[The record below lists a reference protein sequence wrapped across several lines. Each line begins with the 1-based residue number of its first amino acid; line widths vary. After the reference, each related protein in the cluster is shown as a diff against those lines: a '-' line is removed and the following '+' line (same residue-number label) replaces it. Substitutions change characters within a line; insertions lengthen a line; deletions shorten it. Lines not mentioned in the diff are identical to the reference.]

1 MMATMSLI
9 FAADLSAIRQVVHRC
24 AREAGLSETRATDLV
39 LAVNEIAANTF
50 QHARSAGMLDIWH
63 DAEEIVCQVRDKGFI
78 SDPLAG
84 RRQPPTDTIGGRG
97 LWLVN
102 QVCDRMELQ
111 SDRDGTTIRLHMSL
125 RAC

>member
-1 MMATMSLI
+1 MSLT
-9 FAADLSAIRQVVHRC
+9 FTSDLSAIRHVVHRR

-63 DAEEIVCQVRDKGFI
+63 DAKEIVCQVRDKGFI

-84 RRQPPTDTIGGRG
+84 RRRPPDDAIGGRG

-102 QVCDRMELQ
+102 QVCDRMEMR
-111 SDRDGTTIRLHMSL
+111 SDQHGTTIRLHMLLAPS
-125 RAC
+125 